1 VCREEAR
8 PGFGL
13 ILMVMGDREPVKRR
27 ADRTAGVAR
36 DKAPRGAGKRRLPRS
51 ANEPTGIRPP
61 EKGGRRL
68 PSQSELAT
76 QAEARLGSSFHGAVT
91 REQLL
96 SEGIS
101 RHVIDRQA
109 KTGALHRRYHGVYI
123 VGHLALAPLAQE
135 AAALL
140 ACGEDAVIS
149 HRSAAYLWGLIDEPP
164 EEVEVTVIGRSRRR
178 QAGLKVRQVAHLSA
192 SDIRERKGIRLTSP
206 ARTIVD
212 SATES
217 TDIQLEALIAE
228 ARAKRRLRS
237 GELEAALARAGKR
250 KGVGRLRAILSSQA
264 GQAMTR
270 SETERRCRR
279 LLDAAGLPQPRTNQ
293 RVAGCEV
300 DFLWPQHRVVLEV
313 DTITFHGHARAF
325 EWDRRKTLLL
335 EAAGYHVIRVTRR
348 QLEEDTFWVVAQIAR
363 ALQLYA
369 PAA

>member
-1 VCREEAR
+1 
-8 PGFGL
+8 
-13 ILMVMGDREPVKRR
+13 MVIGEGQSEPVKRR
-27 ADRTAGVAR
+27 ADRAAKVAD
-36 DKAPRGAGKRRLPRS
+36 DKGPRGAGKRRAVRS
-51 ANEPTGIRPP
+51 AAESHDVRPQKTGQRMPQ
-61 EKGGRRL
+61 
-68 PSQSELAT
+68 SQSELAV
-76 QAEARLGSSFHGAVT
+76 QVEARLGGEFHGAVT

-101 RHVIDRQA
+101 RHVVDRQA
-109 KTGALHRRYHGVYI
+109 KTGALHRRHHGVYI

-178 QAGLKVRQVAHLSA
+178 QAGLRVRQVARLSA
-192 SDIRERKGIRLTSP
+192 SDIRERKGIRLTAP

-212 SATES
+212 LAAKATE
-217 TDIQLEALIAE
+217 IQLEALIGE

-237 GELEAALARAGKR
+237 GELEAALARAGKQ
-250 KGVGRLRAILSSQA
+250 KGVGRLRAILCSQA
-264 GQAMTR
+264 GQGMTR
-270 SETERRCRR
+270 SEAERRCRR
-279 LLDAAGLPQPRTNQ
+279 LLKAAGLPQPMTNQ
-293 RVAGCEV
+293 RVEGCEV
-300 DFLWPQHRVVLEV
+300 DFLWPHHRVVLEV

-335 EAAGYHVIRVTRR
+335 EAAGYHVLRVTRR
-348 QLEEDTFWVVAQIAR
+348 QLEEDPLWVVAQIAR

-369 PAA
+369 RAA